1 MTSASSELR
10 GKSSASRDR
19 RYHHGSLREALLL
32 RAAEVIEECG
42 LEALSLRGLA
52 RDLGVSHGAPNRHFR
67 SKEALLAAL
76 ASKGFE
82 EARAATLAAKEK
94 ADPDPWCQLN
104 AMGRGYLRWAIA
116 NRTLFHVMEH
126 PDVARQADPE
136 LLSRIAATQQMV
148 KDAVFSAQLAG
159 RYPEVDLDRLTLFTH
174 AVPHGVAHLLTNP
187 IFEDALEPDELDDF
201 VAQIIELVV
210 PLRGRLHREAR
221 S

>member
-1 MTSASSELR
+1 M
-10 GKSSASRDR
+10 
-19 RYHHGSLREALLL
+19 
-32 RAAEVIEECG
+32 
-42 LEALSLRGLA
+42 EALSLRGLA

-126 PDVARQADPE
+126 PTSRAKQIRSFFPE
-136 LLSRIAATQQMV
+136 LLRFQQMV
-148 KDAVFSAQLAG
+148 KDAVFAAQLAG

-187 IFEDALEPDELDDF
+187 IFEDALEPHELDDF